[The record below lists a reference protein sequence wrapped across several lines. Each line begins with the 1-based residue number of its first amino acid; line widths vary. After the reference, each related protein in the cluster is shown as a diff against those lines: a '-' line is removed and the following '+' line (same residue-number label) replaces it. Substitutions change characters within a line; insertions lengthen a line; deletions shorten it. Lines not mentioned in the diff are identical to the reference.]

1 MGVTMSKEARALIV
15 NHALDKAGIQNWG
28 RAGIIKKAMSC
39 SPATASG
46 WLNGTLPKDAHQ
58 LLNFANTY
66 GLNVDL
72 WVNGESKEGGGIT
85 ITEQKVENVCS
96 KLREYEVD
104 NDIRLTPKKFS
115 QMFTLYLSSP
125 EKASFMLKHVGVL
138 LSE

>member
-96 KLREYEVD
+96 KLREFEVN

-115 QMFTLYLSSP
+115 QMFALCLSSP
-125 EKASFMLKHVGVL
+125 EKASFMLKHGSVL